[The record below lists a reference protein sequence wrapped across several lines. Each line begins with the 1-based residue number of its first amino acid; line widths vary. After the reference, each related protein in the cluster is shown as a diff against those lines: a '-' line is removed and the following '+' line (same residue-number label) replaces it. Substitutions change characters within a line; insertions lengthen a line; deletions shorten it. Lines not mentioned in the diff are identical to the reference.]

1 MQPTSSG
8 NNTPLQTE
16 RTAKPTRIV
25 NDDLASTIRVD
36 APSDAASPINAPH
49 GPVLPS
55 RSAPGRARGERPK
68 PPATPEENR
77 GKEAVSST
85 DSPSTTSPKLD
96 SSKPISLNDS
106 LAEAADPDAHALD
119 QELDWKALHAED
131 ISRVLDQRLF
141 EVERR
146 ERLLN
151 RRAAQI
157 SQQERM
163 FRLWANETRQEL
175 ERKRRELQQYEAE
188 LIQRSNDVRWLL
200 VHGERFDDADQSASL
215 SSDVS
220 SNYNGDFRC
229 SRSETSHFEKRLPT
243 QNTGGALEEELK
255 TQIEELEFARGKDG
269 VRRLHR

>member
-8 NNTPLQTE
+8 NNIPLQTE

-49 GPVLPS
+49 GPVLPN
-55 RSAPGRARGERPK
+55 RSTPGRARGERPK
-68 PPATPEENR
+68 PATSSEENR
-77 GKEAVSST
+77 RSDTLGDSDSSST
-85 DSPSTTSPKLD
+85 SSPKMD
-96 SSKPISLNDS
+96 SAKTVSPQGRLTD
-106 LAEAADPDAHALD
+106 AADDEAHELA

-175 ERKRRELQQYEAE
+175 ERKRRELQQFEAE

-200 VHGERFDDADQSASL
+200 VHGERFDDADQPAAL
-215 SSDVS
+215 STDVGE
-220 SNYNGDFRC
+220 NYSGDFRC
-229 SRSETSHFEKRLPT
+229 SRTETSHVTRQSPIPKAGR
-243 QNTGGALEEELK
+243 AVEEELK
-255 TQIEELEFARGKDG
+255 SQIEELEFARGKDG
-269 VRRLHR
+269 VRRLPQ

>member
-49 GPVLPS
+49 GPVFPN
-55 RSAPGRARGERPK
+55 RSAPGRVRGERPK
-68 PPATPEENR
+68 PPISPEENLASDVIGDR
-77 GKEAVSST
+77 NSSSA
-85 DSPSTTSPKLD
+85 SPPILESPKSVSPN
-96 SSKPISLNDS
+96 SSFVD
-106 LAEAADPDAHALD
+106 AADSEP
-119 QELDWKALHAED
+119 QELDWKTLQAED

-151 RRAAQI
+151 RRATQV

-175 ERKRRELQQYEAE
+175 ERKRRELQQFEAE

-200 VHGERFDDADQSASL
+200 VHGERFDDADLSASVNGNF
-215 SSDVS
+215 SDDYKS
-220 SNYNGDFRC
+220 DFHCTRTEPHQIPKQRPLAN
-229 SRSETSHFEKRLPT
+229 SGR
-243 QNTGGALEEELK
+243 ALEEELK
-255 TQIEELEFARGKDG
+255 TQIEELEFARDKDG
-269 VRRLHR
+269 VRRPSDR